1 MHFLDES
8 FWLAVSFII
17 FAYLAYKPAK
27 RAILNSLDAK
37 IAQVKALVAEAE
49 NLKKDAASILLKTQD
64 EIKNLNNLR
73 VQILNTARSDANII
87 AEARAAEM
95 QEQLEQKKKDALE
108 SINQQQINTYN
119 NIKQDFARLTMKLA
133 EEYLKETDNN
143 NSSDIEIAEN
153 FIKKGPDSL

>member
-37 IAQVKALVAEAE
+37 IAQVKSLVAEAE
-49 NLKKDAASILLKTQD
+49 NLRKDAANILLKTQD
-64 EIKNLNNLR
+64 EIKNLSNLR
-73 VQILNTARSDANII
+73 VQILDDARSDAKLI
-87 AEARAAEM
+87 AETRAAEM
-95 QEQLEQKKKDALE
+95 QEQLEQKKKDAFE

-153 FIKKGPDSL
+153 FIKKGPNSL

>member
-8 FWLAVSFII
+8 FWLAISFII

-49 NLKKDAASILLKTQD
+49 NLKKDAAEILFKTQG
-64 EIKNLNNLR
+64 EIKNLDNLR
-73 VQILNTARSDANII
+73 ARILDTAKSDANLI

-95 QEQLEQKKKDALE
+95 QEQLEQ
-108 SINQQQINTYN
+108 
-119 NIKQDFARLTMKLA
+119 
-133 EEYLKETDNN
+133 
-143 NSSDIEIAEN
+143 
-153 FIKKGPDSL
+153 

>member
-8 FWLAVSFII
+8 FWLAISFII

-49 NLKKDAASILLKTQD
+49 NLKKDAAEILFKTQG
-64 EIKNLNNLR
+64 EIKNLDNLR
-73 VQILNTARSDANII
+73 ARILDTAKSDANLI

-119 NIKQDFARLTMKLA
+119 NIKQDFARLTLKLA

-153 FIKKGPDSL
+153 LIKKESSSL

>member
-37 IAQVKALVAEAE
+37 ITQVKALVMEAE

-64 EIKNLNNLR
+64 EIKNLNNIR
-73 VQILNTARSDANII
+73 VQILATARSDANLI

-143 NSSDIEIAEN
+143 NSSDIEIAKN